1 MFYSPL
7 ISLIEPAY
15 MPVRRRRRRRRP
27 VHPVRR
33 SYEPLNIFEQ
43 FLTFH
48 PFVADTH
55 CDGMCKPEEDMEEL
69 IEETYESEPE
79 PVVPTK
85 KFYSKTSINS
95 QGFRKE
101 VVVRQLGE
109 HKQTTTTTEKDG
121 NVETHIQYD
130 NMNEEEVESFE
141 DRWTSK
147 KLIAP
152 PVETEENPVETEE
165 TEEKEPENPT
175 EE

>member
-79 PVVPTK
+79 PVV
-85 KFYSKTSINS
+85 SA
-95 QGFRKE
+95 RE